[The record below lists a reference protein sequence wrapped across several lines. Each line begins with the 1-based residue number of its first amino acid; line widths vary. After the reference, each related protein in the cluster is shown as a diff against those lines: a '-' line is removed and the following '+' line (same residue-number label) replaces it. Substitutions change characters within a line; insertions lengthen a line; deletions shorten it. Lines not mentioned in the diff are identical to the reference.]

1 MSASGQGG
9 LTAIVDAFRRGRS
22 SMDVYAHVVEREDAR
37 RPGAREGTVLSTD
50 ATAQGS
56 DDDRFVLM
64 TEPFRRE
71 LRAHCYR
78 MLGSVEEAE
87 DVLQETYVRA
97 WRSYARFEGRSSL
110 RVWLYRIATN
120 SCLTALQ
127 RRDRRM
133 LPSGLAAPSDDPDGE
148 AGAAERDSRWLEP
161 MPDAL
166 VTPDSEDPSAIAA
179 ARASLRLALI
189 ASLQH
194 LPARQRAV
202 LMLRDVLDLPAAEV
216 AAIVGMSIPA
226 VKSALQRA
234 RARLEQVAPKA
245 EQVVEPTEPQAL
257 ALLEQY
263 ITAFEQSD
271 LALLERAL
279 RADATLEMTSS
290 GTWFAGKQNCLRF
303 IRRFLG
309 SPGLYRML
317 PTVANGQPAVAAYR
331 RGEDGVHHAFALV
344 VLTTTDAGIAR
355 ITLFNEPRLFAA
367 FGFPSEP
374 TADLHKP
381 TLPDPRRACDARETH
396 STRGSTPRPA

>member
-1 MSASGQGG
+1 M
-9 LTAIVDAFRRGRS
+9 RS
-22 SMDVYAHVVEREDAR
+22 D
-37 RPGAREGTVLSTD
+37 PGARDETVMSTH
-50 ATAQGS
+50 ATAPGS
-56 DDDRFVLM
+56 EDDRVVRM
-64 TEPFRRE
+64 MEPFRRE

-78 MLGSVEEAE
+78 MLGSVDEAE

-97 WRSYARFEGRSSL
+97 WRSYERFEGRSSL

-120 SCLTALQ
+120 ACLTALQ
-127 RRDRRM
+127 RRDPRM
-133 LPSGLAAPSDDPDGE
+133 LPSGLTAPSEDPDGE
-148 AGAAERDSRWLEP
+148 AGAAGRDRRWLEP

-166 VTPDSEDPSAIAA
+166 VSPESEDPLAIAE
-179 ARASLRLALI
+179 ARSSLRLALI

-202 LMLRDVLDLPAAEV
+202 LILRDVLDLPAAEV
-216 AAIVGMSIPA
+216 AAMLGMSSPA

-234 RARLEQVAPKA
+234 RARLEQVAPQA
-245 EQVVEPTEPQAL
+245 EQLAEPTEPHAL

-263 ITAFEQSD
+263 IAAFEQSD

-279 RADATLEMTSS
+279 RTDATLEMTSS

-317 PTVANGQPAVAAYR
+317 PTGANGQPAVAAYR
-331 RGEDGVHHAFALV
+331 RSEGGAHQAFALV
-344 VLTTTDAGIAR
+344 VLTATDTGIAR
-355 ITLFNEPRLFAA
+355 ITLFNDPHLFAA

-374 TADLHKP
+374 TADFHKP
-381 TLPDPRRACDARETH
+381 ALPDPQRV
-396 STRGSTPRPA
+396 